1 MTMRM
6 TIRNNISNVSALSAR
21 DKKVLKRPEEM
32 KKFKATYGD
41 SDMKIVL
48 SKEKGIHDKEK
59 SRQ

>member
-1 MTMRM
+1 MRM